1 MKISKEYLNK
11 KLNESRNIH
20 DVNDNELGFV
30 KGVKNIFKQKD
41 WTTRPSKDIGPG
53 IHILRSTSGFNSSV
67 EPLVNLS
74 KRDSAIG
81 AGAVASLVGLGIY
94 GNHKMKKRWEQQ
106 GCDNEHPDFKDNCLR
121 YLEKL
126 KAKKK

>member
-67 EPLVNLS
+67 DPLVNLS
-74 KRDSAIG
+74 KRDTAIG
-81 AGAVASLVGLGIY
+81 AGATAALIGAGIY
-94 GNHKMKKRWEQQ
+94 SNHKMKKRWVEEGCNGEEQ
-106 GCDNEHPDFKDNCLR
+106 EYKEMCLR
-121 YLEKL
+121 YLKKL
-126 KAKKK
+126 KAKK